1 MLECAPEHDK
11 TRTRL
16 AMKEAAHTTDSPP
29 PAFRLA
35 HSLLLSRFS
44 SPSAPRW
51 DMNTAGSNA
60 WTAALS
66 ETPNS
71 AINRFIQAKLL
82 VPFSPST
89 PEAITQDLASIYGV
103 VQLKAMLKLRRLK
116 VSGKKDEL
124 IARLVHFDSEGLI
137 RDVLALG
144 LYHCS
149 DAGMNLVFKFE
160 ERKQRA
166 YANAVAAIYAKD
178 YSAAIRE
185 YQALEDDL
193 GFPRLEFEGTPKPQL
208 IELVMTVTPTILDGC
223 SQEVFSRLRI
233 AMALQCVASRHAPKE
248 ILRGFNTG
256 IRLDAET
263 AARMIYFSAR
273 HTEDIQQ
280 WKQMKVTE
288 VAHLA
293 TPGSCSVCM
302 GFNGQKWNID
312 QAPELPYPHCT
323 SQSGCRCLY
332 LPVRDA

>member
-1 MLECAPEHDK
+1 MKDAAPI
-11 TRTRL
+11 
-16 AMKEAAHTTDSPP
+16 ADSPP

-35 HSLLLSRFS
+35 HSLLLSRFT

-51 DMNTAGSNA
+51 DMNPAGTSA

-71 AINRFIQAKLL
+71 AISRFIQENLL

-89 PEAITQDLASIYGV
+89 PEALTQALGSIYGV
-103 VQLKAMLKLRRLK
+103 VQLKAMLKLRQLK

-124 IARLVHFDSEGLI
+124 IARLVDFDSQGLI
-137 RDVLALG
+137 RHVLALG

-149 DAGMNLVFKFE
+149 DAGMNLVFQLE

-166 YANAVAAIYAKD
+166 YANAVAAIHAKN
-178 YSAAIRE
+178 YSVAIHE

-193 GFPRLEFEGTPKPQL
+193 GFPKLEFEGTPRPTL
-208 IELVMTVTPTILDGC
+208 IQLVMTVTPTILDGC
-223 SQEVFSRLRI
+223 SQEVLSRLRI
-233 AMALQCVASRHAPKE
+233 AMALQCVGGRHAPKE
-248 ILRGFNTG
+248 VLRGFNTG

-280 WKQMKVTE
+280 WKQMKVTD

-312 QAPELPYPHCT
+312 QAPELPSPHCT
-323 SQSGCRCLY
+323 SENGCRCLY

>member
-1 MLECAPEHDK
+1 
-11 TRTRL
+11 
-16 AMKEAAHTTDSPP
+16 
-29 PAFRLA
+29 
-35 HSLLLSRFS
+35 
-44 SPSAPRW
+44 
-51 DMNTAGSNA
+51 MNTTGSNA

-89 PEAITQDLASIYGV
+89 PEAITQGLASIYGV

-116 VSGKKDEL
+116 VRGKKDEL

-149 DAGMNLVFKFE
+149 DTGMSLVFQLE

-166 YANAVAAIYAKD
+166 YANAVAAIHAKD
-178 YSAAIRE
+178 YSAAIHE

-193 GFPRLEFEGTPKPQL
+193 GFPKLEFESTPRPQL

-233 AMALQCVASRHAPKE
+233 AMALQCVAGRHAPKE
-248 ILRGFNTG
+248 MLRGFDTG

-273 HTEDIQQ
+273 HTEDMEQ
-280 WKQMKVTE
+280 WKQMKITE

-293 TPGSCSVCM
+293 TTGSCSVCT
-302 GFNGQKWNID
+302 GFNGQKWNIN
-312 QAPELPYPHCT
+312 QAPELPSPHCT
-323 SQSGCRCLY
+323 SETGCRCLY
-332 LPVRDA
+332 LPVQNA

>member
-1 MLECAPEHDK
+1 
-11 TRTRL
+11 
-16 AMKEAAHTTDSPP
+16 
-29 PAFRLA
+29 
-35 HSLLLSRFS
+35 
-44 SPSAPRW
+44 
-51 DMNTAGSNA
+51 MNTAGSNA

-71 AINRFIQAKLL
+71 AINRFIQANLL

-89 PEAITQDLASIYGV
+89 PEALTQGLASIYSV

-116 VSGKKDEL
+116 VSGNKDEL
-124 IARLVHFDSEGLI
+124 LARLVHSDSQGLI

-144 LYHCS
+144 LYQCS
-149 DAGMNLVFKFE
+149 DAGMNLVFQLE
-160 ERKQRA
+160 ERKDRA
-166 YANAVAAIYAKD
+166 HANAVAAIHAKD

-193 GFPRLEFEGTPKPQL
+193 GFPKFGFEGTPRPAL
-208 IELVMTVTPTILDGC
+208 IQLVMTVTPTILDGC
-223 SQEVFSRLRI
+223 SQEVWSRLRI
-233 AMALQCVASRHAPKE
+233 AMALQCVAGRHAPKE
-248 ILRGFNTG
+248 VLRGFNTG

-280 WKQMKVTE
+280 WKQMRVTE

-302 GFNGQKWNID
+302 AFNGQKWNID

-323 SQSGCRCLY
+323 SETGCRCLY